1 MPLSRLLVAHAFVV
15 IALAARAAPA
25 ASCPSTVELG
35 ERTIAST
42 VTVLADGDDGI
53 IGSGS
58 GFFVAR
64 DLVVTNW
71 HVVNG
76 SRSLRLKLTTAKDTI
91 AVQGIVGADLANDL
105 AVLRLAPPAEG
116 EDAVERRALPLLD
129 EVPKRGAK
137 VYAFGSPRLLEATM
151 SDGIVSAEREIEG
164 APRIQITAA
173 VSPGSSGGPV
183 TDECGRVIGVAY
195 MKVRDAEALNFAIPT
210 RFVNDVLA
218 TIGEPR
224 GAEYWRQHGQEALKK
239 VTAERLGVPDGVDAE
254 QWVQI
259 DPVAQRF
266 LVGLD
271 RRPLEGPDFFR
282 HVGRGELVKQADNT
296 VPMILY
302 GTAGACGAVSA
313 CGCLASI
320 PFIPVGIGAITGGV
334 AGIGLCGSLGLGG
347 AGFMLWRDGVAPE
360 MSFKERE
367 ALARRHNE
375 GLASRSAEKAKAKA
389 KTTTKAKANAKAT
402 AKADE
407 EAQADTHDG
416 DEEEDAGN
424 APVGDPPPPLKTP
437 TPPLDRAAGE
447 PQSMGF

>member
-1 MPLSRLLVAHAFVV
+1 MHASRLLIVHTLFIA
-15 IALAARAAPA
+15 ALAALPA
-25 ASCPSTVELG
+25 TASPASCPSTVELG
-35 ERTIAST
+35 ERVIAST
-42 VTVLADGDDGI
+42 VTVLADGDKGI

-58 GFFVAR
+58 GFFVDK

-76 SRSLRLKLTTAKDTI
+76 SRSLRIKLSSSEETHPVK
-91 AVQGIVGADLANDL
+91 GIVGADLANDL
-105 AVLRLAPPAEG
+105 AVLRLARPVEG
-116 EDAVERRALPLLD
+116 SPVEGRALPLLD

-151 SDGIVSAEREIEG
+151 SDGIVSAEREIDG

-210 RFVNDVLA
+210 RFVMELLKTV
-218 TIGEPR
+218 GEPR
-224 GAEYWRQHGQEALKK
+224 GAEYWRQHGQAALKK
-239 VTAERLGVPDGVDAE
+239 ITAERLGVPDGVDPE
-254 QWVQI
+254 QWVQV

-271 RRPLEGPDFFR
+271 RRPLDGPDFFK
-282 HVGRGELVKQADNT
+282 HVGRGDLVKEADNT
-296 VPMILY
+296 LPMILY
-302 GTAGACGAVSA
+302 GTAGACGALSA

-320 PFIPVGIGAITGGV
+320 PFIPVGIGAITGGL

-347 AGFMLWRDGVAPE
+347 AGFMLWQDGVVPE

-367 ALARRHNE
+367 ALARAHNAA
-375 GLASRSAEKAKAKA
+375 LARRSAEQKEAKAKA
-389 KTTTKAKANAKAT
+389 DAKARPDAKTRHGAKAKPDVD
-402 AKADE
+402 DE
-407 EAQADTHDG
+407 GPGTD
-416 DEEEDAGN
+416 
-424 APVGDPPPPLKTP
+424 PVGDPPPQKKKTP
-437 TPPLDRAAGE
+437 TPGLDRPAGA
-447 PQSMGF
+447 PQSIRF

>member
-1 MPLSRLLVAHAFVV
+1 MV
-15 IALAARAAPA
+15 ALAARAAPA
-25 ASCPSTVELG
+25 VPASCPSTVELG

-42 VTVLADGDDGI
+42 VTVLADGDSGI

-58 GFFVAR
+58 GFFVAK

-76 SRSLRLKLTTAKDTI
+76 SRSLRIKLTTAEDTFP
-91 AVQGIVGADLANDL
+91 VQGIVGADLANDL

-116 EDAVERRALPLLD
+116 AGAVEGRALPLLD

-210 RFVNDVLA
+210 RFVKELLA

-239 VTAERLGVPDGVDAE
+239 VTAERLGVPDGVDPE
-254 QWVQI
+254 QWVQV

-266 LVGLD
+266 LIGLD

-282 HVGRGELVKQADNT
+282 HVGRGELVKEADNT
-296 VPMILY
+296 LPMVLY
-302 GTAGACGAVSA
+302 GTAGACGALSA

-320 PFIPVGIGAITGGV
+320 PFIPVGVGAITGGL
-334 AGIGLCGSLGLGG
+334 AGVGLCGSLGLGG
-347 AGFMLWRDGVAPE
+347 AGFMLWKDGVAPE

-375 GLASRSAEKAKAKA
+375 GLASRSVENANAKAKAKA
-389 KTTTKAKANAKAT
+389 KAKATTKAKA
-402 AKADE
+402 KAD
-407 EAQADTHDG
+407 ATTPADGKRKVAPKSG
-416 DEEEDAGN
+416 DEDDEGDDAGN
-424 APVGDPPPPLKTP
+424 APVGDPPPPLQTP

-447 PQSMGF
+447 PQSMHF